1 MHSKQKRENLDIIF
15 RRTPPRL
22 ILKEIT
28 GYITGV
34 KKTDVHVSVD
44 NYSEKAYDY
53 FGQLNLNN
61 Y

>member
-44 NYSEKAYDY
+44 NYSRKHMII
-53 FGQLNLNN
+53 LVN
-61 Y
+61 